1 MSESLVPRQFSTPVS
16 REEMLT
22 RQFYDWEIRGRG
34 WRICSYPVDLEPPF
48 RGVIL
53 YDSVPGT
60 ITDDGRIPTFF
71 SRLFGGGKNPSSQ
84 SEPDFSE
91 SELLARIAE
100 LDEPSVCDYYEEDFH
115 ELQLILPKEQKV
127 AKPFVNQ
134 LVTSASYCTN
144 PISFE
149 IIGTASEITVQMAAT
164 RRDLPQLRGQLTA
177 YFPDARFRENEDSL
191 LEYSWEDADGYSQIV
206 DFGLSKEFMIPLDT
220 VSNLDLDP
228 LVSIIGSLME
238 LEYDEVGVFQV
249 LFQKARS
256 DWAPEIMEAVRF
268 SDGKPVL
275 ADAPEMIPHTKQKIS
290 SPLYAAV
297 IRVAAKACDKE
308 RIWQIVRGVAAGMS
322 QLSTPTS
329 NELIPLSNEGYDPE
343 YHEQALLRRLSFRC
357 GMILNLDELV
367 SLVHPPSQAVRSKK
381 LVRDDEKTKAAPSLS
396 QGHPLVIGDNNHQGS
411 STAVTLSNDQRTR
424 HLHLIGSSG
433 SGKST
438 LLLSLIK
445 QDLEQNQG
453 LCVID
458 PHGDLIDAVIQNV
471 PDNRIEDVVLFD
483 PSDSEYPIGFNIL
496 QARSLLEK
504 NLLSSDLVATF
515 RRMSTSWGDVMDS
528 VLAQAILAFLE
539 SSRGGTLFD
548 LKRFLVERDFREEFL
563 KSVTDDGVVYFWEE
577 EFPLIAGKPQASI
590 LIRLEAFL
598 RQSLIRNIV
607 CQKENKLDFRSIMDN
622 RKVLLIKLSQG
633 LIGEE
638 NAYLLGTML
647 VSRLY
652 QSALSRQDTDDRP
665 YFWLYLDEFHHF
677 ITPSMERILSGT
689 RKYNL
694 GLILAHQEFR
704 QMQSRSQDVASSVLS
719 NCYSRICF
727 RLGDTDAEKFAGGFS
742 FFDAKALQ
750 NLGVGEAIARVERA
764 EYDFNLKTH
773 FLPSVPAERAR
784 ERASK
789 IIEKAREGFGRPKAE
804 VEQELK
810 DLIQKKADSGVPKE
824 PKGARPE
831 KPQAKAPPSED
842 PQTKAQPSDM
852 RASGPRRVPQQPDSV
867 PVPSP
872 LTADMPTFGAQPPP
886 DSRNQQHRYLQSLV
900 KRMAENK
907 GFLVATEKQVFGGTG
922 RIDVAFEN
930 DAIKIACEISVT
942 NEPAY
947 ELQNIQKC
955 LAAGYDQVV
964 LISTDTRH
972 LNRIR
977 KTVQENIDAD
987 GLSKTEFLTPEEFHH
1002 WLETIPTGPE
1012 TEEKVKGYKVK
1023 TKMKAVDESERS
1035 TRKKAISEIVFGA
1048 LKRLRNKKDEE

>member
-1 MSESLVPRQFSTPVS
+1 MSESLVPRQPAQPVS

-22 RQFYDWEIRGRG
+22 RQFYDWEMRGRG
-34 WRICSYPVDLEPPF
+34 WRLCSFPVELEPPF
-48 RGVIL
+48 RGVIF
-53 YDSVPGT
+53 YDSVPET

-71 SRLFGGGKNPSSQ
+71 SRLFGGGNKPRSSKN
-84 SEPDFSE
+84 EPDFSE

-100 LDEPSVCDYYEEDFH
+100 LDEPTVCDYYEEDFH
-115 ELQLILPKEQKV
+115 ELQLILPKDQKV

-134 LVTSASYCTN
+134 LVRSGSYCTN

-149 IIGTASEITVQMAAT
+149 IVGTASEITVQMAAT
-164 RRDLPQLRGQLTA
+164 RRDLNQLRGQLTA
-177 YFPDARFRENEDSL
+177 YFPDARFRESQDSF
-191 LEYSWEDADGYSQIV
+191 LEYAWDDADGYSEIV
-206 DFGLSKEFMIPLDT
+206 DFGLSNEFMIPLDT

-228 LVSIIGSLME
+228 LVAIIGSLTE

-275 ADAPEMIPHTKQKIS
+275 ADAPEMIPYAKQKLS

-297 IRVAAKACDKE
+297 IRVAAKANDKE
-308 RIWQIVRGVAAGMS
+308 RIWQIVRGVSAGMS

-329 NELIPLSNEGYDPE
+329 NELIPLSNEGYYPE

-367 SLVHPPSQAVRSKK
+367 SLVHPPSHSVRSKK
-381 LVRDDEKTKAAPSLS
+381 LVRDDEKTKAAPSLA
-396 QGHPLVIGDNNHQGS
+396 QGHSLVLGDNDHQGS
-411 STAVTLSNDQRTR
+411 ATAVTLSNDQRTR

-471 PDNRIEDVVLFD
+471 PENRLKDVVLFD

-496 QARSLLEK
+496 QARSSLEK

-528 VLAQAILAFLE
+528 VLAEAILAFLE
-539 SSRGGTLFD
+539 SSRGGTLFE
-548 LKRFLVERDFREEFL
+548 LKRFLVEKDFRAEFL
-563 KSVTDDGVVYFWEE
+563 KSVTDDGVAYFWEE

-607 CQKENKLDFRSIMDN
+607 CQKENKLDFRSFMDN

-652 QSALSRQDTDDRP
+652 QSALSRQDSEDRP

-704 QMQSRSQDVASSVLS
+704 QMQARSQEVASSVLS
-719 NCYSRICF
+719 NCYTRVCF
-727 RLGDTDAEKFAGGFS
+727 RLGDNDAEKFAGGFS

-750 NLGVGEAIARVERA
+750 NLGIGEAIARVERA
-764 EYDFNLKTH
+764 EYDFNLKTTQITSI
-773 FLPSVPAERAR
+773 PEERAARRKAEIVQSSRKAYGRARSEIEQERR
-784 ERASK
+784 ELVQRPKKVETKVTSK
-789 IIEKAREGFGRPKAE
+789 KAE
-804 VEQELK
+804 VVSPPVEERVVA
-810 DLIQKKADSGVPKE
+810 ADV
-824 PKGARPE
+824 
-831 KPQAKAPPSED
+831 AKAAEPTPLKEVKSPQPSE
-842 PQTKAQPSDM
+842 PIFAEAFNT
-852 RASGPRRVPQQPDSV
+852 
-867 PVPSP
+867 PVSEKR
-872 LTADMPTFGAQPPP
+872 T
-886 DSRNQQHRYLQSLV
+886 QQHRYLQTLV
-900 KRMAENK
+900 KRMAEDK
-907 GFLVATEKQVFGGTG
+907 GFRVTIEKSVLGGVG
-922 RIDVAFEN
+922 KVDVALEREPL
-930 DAIKIACEISVT
+930 KIACEISVT
-942 NEPAY
+942 NEPDY

-955 LAAGYDQVV
+955 LAAGFNPVI
-964 LISTDTRH
+964 LISADERH
-972 LNRIR
+972 LGRIR
-977 KTVQENIDAD
+977 KAVQDALSADEIKNI
-987 GLSKTEFLTPEEFHH
+987 EFLTPEGFHD
-1002 WLETIPTGPE
+1002 WLENIPARDDHP
-1012 TEEKVKGYKVK
+1012 EEKIKGYKIK
-1023 TKMKAVDESERS
+1023 TKIRPVDEAERK
-1035 TRKKAISEIVFGA
+1035 TRKQAISEVVFGA
-1048 LKRLRNKKDEE
+1048 LKRLRNKKDEK